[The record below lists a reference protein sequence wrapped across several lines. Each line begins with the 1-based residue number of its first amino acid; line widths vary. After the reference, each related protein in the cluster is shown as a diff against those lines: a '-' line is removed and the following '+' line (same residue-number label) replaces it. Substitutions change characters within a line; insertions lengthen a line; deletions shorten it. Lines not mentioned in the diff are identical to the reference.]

1 MKRSFLLC
9 LTLLLSA
16 AVLWAQK
23 PALDHSV
30 YDGWKSVSRPVIQE
44 GSEWA
49 SYAINPQEGD
59 GVLYLY
65 NVKTG
70 KSFSADRA
78 SRAMISADGT
88 KAVYRITPRF
98 QETRQ
103 AKIDKKKPDERPKG
117 SIAVMDLKTGE
128 VKEFARVINFKSG
141 DELGEWIAFK
151 EEEVKAAPGKEG
163 KKPGEKPEMGEKPEK
178 PEKPAKGEKPA
189 KPEKPSV
196 KDNLYVLNIK
206 TMAIDTLKS
215 VESFKFD
222 KAGKRLAYVTK
233 PDKKDSVTLRGLF
246 LYDPATRTST
256 PVLTGEKKAS
266 FGNVFF
272 EKEGDR
278 IAFYASLDTG
288 KDASKHQDL
297 YLYNGGEP
305 TLLLTHKAS
314 VLPKG
319 WELGQNADIRFYE
332 GFLTL
337 GTRPVPPEKDTT
349 LVDFEQAQLDIW
361 VWNEDYIQTIQK
373 NRLSREK
380 GRTYLAKIGYD
391 GKNFIQLADENMQSV
406 EIPEG
411 QKGDF
416 VMVAND
422 KPYRIQRQWDYT
434 ACTDIYQI
442 DLRDGSRKLLETA
455 STLSYAQ
462 ESPDGAYAASFDEK
476 DSNWYVLDIN
486 AGTKREVSSQIGTA
500 FYDEEDDHPALPGAY
515 SNAIWSED
523 SKFFWIRDRYD
534 WWQIDPTGTAAPV
547 RKTFGR
553 ENRLTYSVTMPYS
566 RTDIRV
572 PRGGMIF
579 NDRPVWFTTF
589 DEVTKETGVARLDI
603 TKRKAKVENLAK
615 GPYMYQALAVSTGKK
630 PVALYIRGNF
640 EEGSDL
646 WITRDNF
653 KKQEKLTAT
662 GDQQKAYNWGTVEL
676 VKWTAWDDTPAEGL
690 LFKPENFD
698 PARKYPMICYFYER
712 NSETLYRSRVPAPSA
727 STVNIP
733 YFVSN
738 GYLIF
743 VPDLRYKDGH
753 PGKSCMNFLMP
764 GVDMLCENPW
774 VDGDHIG
781 IQGQSWGGYQ
791 TAYLITQTNRFAAAG
806 AGAPVSNMTSAY
818 GGIRWESGVART
830 AQYEKGQ
837 SRIGKDLWEGFDL
850 YVENSPLF
858 FVPNVT
864 TPVLIMHNDQD
875 GAVPWWQ
882 GIEFF
887 NALRRC
893 GKQAWML
900 QYNDEAHN
908 LKERRNRKDLSV
920 RLQQFFDH
928 FLKGAPMPVW
938 MSRGVPATLKGID
951 YGFGFDD
958 ND

>member
-9 LTLLLSA
+9 LTLLLST

-30 YDGWKSVSRPVIQE
+30 YDGWKSVNRPVIQE

-49 SYAINPQEGD
+49 VYAVSPQEGD
-59 GVLYLY
+59 GMLYLY

-70 KSFSADRA
+70 KTFTAERA

-88 KAVYRITPRF
+88 KAVYRITPPF
-98 QETRQ
+98 KETRQ

-128 VKEFARVINFKSG
+128 AREFANVTNFKSG
-141 DELGEWIAFK
+141 DSLGEWIAFK
-151 EEEVKAAPGKEG
+151 EEEVKAAPA
-163 KKPGEKPEMGEKPEK
+163 KPEKNGEKPEK
-178 PEKPAKGEKPA
+178 GEKPENGDK

-196 KDNLYVLNIK
+196 KNNLYVLNIR
-206 TMAIDTLKS
+206 TMAIDTLKG
-215 VESFKFD
+215 VDSFKFD
-222 KAGKRLAYVTK
+222 HAGNRLAYVTK
-233 PDKKDSVTLRGLF
+233 PDKKDSVTVRGLF
-246 LYDPATRTST
+246 VYDPATRTST

-266 FGNVFF
+266 FGNFFF
-272 EKEGDR
+272 EKEGGR
-278 IAFYASLDTG
+278 IAFYASLDTA
-288 KDASKHQDL
+288 KDAAKQQDL

-314 VLPKG
+314 VLARG
-319 WELGQNADIRFYE
+319 WELGQSADIRFYD
-332 GFLTL
+332 GYLTL

-349 LVDFEQAQLDIW
+349 LVDFEQAKLDIW
-361 VWNEDYIQTIQK
+361 VWNEDYIQTIQN
-373 NRLSREK
+373 NRLSHEK

-391 GKNFIQLADENMQSV
+391 GKSFVQLADEIMQSV

-411 QKGDF
+411 YKGDY
-416 VMVAND
+416 VMVADD
-422 KPYRIQRQWDYT
+422 KPYRIQRQWDYS
-434 ACTDIYQI
+434 ACSDIYQI
-442 DLRDGSRKLLETA
+442 DLRNGKRTLIEKESP
-455 STLSYAQ
+455 LSYAQ
-462 ESPDGAYAASFDEK
+462 ESPDGAYAASFNEK
-476 DSNWYVLDIN
+476 DGNWYVIDIA
-486 AGTKREVSSQIGTA
+486 AGTIREVSSTIGNA
-500 FYDEEDDHPALPGAY
+500 FYDEEDDHPAFPGAY
-515 SNAIWSED
+515 AGAVWSED
-523 SKFFWIRDRYD
+523 SKYFWIRDRYD
-534 WWQIDPTGTAAPV
+534 WWQIDPTGAAAPV

-553 ENRLTYSVTMPYS
+553 ENRLTYSVTMPYN

-579 NDRPVWFTTF
+579 TDRPVWFTTF
-589 DEVTKETGVARLDI
+589 DEVTKENGIARLDI
-603 TKRKAKVENLAK
+603 TRRKAKVENLAK
-615 GPYMYQALAVSTGKK
+615 GPYMYQALAVSTGRK
-630 PVALYIRGNF
+630 PVMLYLRGNF
-640 EEGSDL
+640 EEGNDL
-646 WITRDNF
+646 WMTRNDF
-653 KKQEKLTAT
+653 KKQEKLTNT
-662 GDQQKAYNWGTVEL
+662 GEQQKAYNWGTVEL
-676 VKWTAWDDTPAEGL
+676 VKWTAWDGTPAEGL
-690 LFKPENFD
+690 LFKPEDFN
-698 PARKYPMICYFYER
+698 PANKYPVICYFYER
-712 NSETLYRSRVPAPSA
+712 YSETLYSPRIPSPSA

-733 YFVSN
+733 FFVSN
-738 GYLIF
+738 GYIVF

-764 GVDMLCENPW
+764 GVDMLCEYPW

-791 TAYLITQTNRFAAAG
+791 TAYLITQTGRFAAAG

-938 MSRGVPATLKGID
+938 MSRGVPATHKGID

-958 ND
+958 NESL